1 MKPDEGFL
9 RKIHA
14 SLMILS
20 LLSLCMSLSVT
31 GCSGGGSADSTGGLT
46 ASPPPDG
53 GGVIYHHP
61 EELAKVQAAIQQ
73 QGAQWIA
80 GETSV
85 SESFEDIQDAQIMAG
100 DEDPDLESPVTALTL
115 KPPVNTVSPQN
126 LKSDQ
131 AHRESAASTFSWR
144 NKDNKDW
151 TTAAKDQGHYGT
163 CITFATIGALELQIR
178 IAKNDPAIA
187 INLSE
192 WFLWHE
198 GNPNVNPNPGGWDE
212 SAAAKTLK
220 EKGTVTQQICPYT
233 PENYPAFTEI
243 PSSAKRYKINSY
255 SWVTGMDAMK
265 KALEKGPLVG
275 SMTVF
280 PSFDNF
286 YKGGVYS
293 EVFTYDPNIDSYKDK
308 YGKPAKGTLHA
319 ILIIGYD
326 DNQGCWIC
334 KNSSG
339 PGWGDNG
346 YCLIKYGITGGIVN
360 QALQLSVDSEIDL
373 P

>member
-1 MKPDEGFL
+1 MKPMERFSGKIPALQMMLCLLFL
-9 RKIHA
+9 WMSIF
-14 SLMILS
+14 
-20 LLSLCMSLSVT
+20 LL
-31 GCSGGGSADSTGGLT
+31 GCSDGSSTSTG
-46 ASPPPDG
+46 AA
-53 GGVIYHHP
+53 IYHHH
-61 EELAKVQAAIQQ
+61 EELAKVQAAIKQ

-100 DEDPDLESPVTALTL
+100 DEEPDLTFSDTATSPKLTDIAESVKTSR
-115 KPPVNTVSPQN
+115 NNQVS
-126 LKSDQ
+126 KD
-131 AHRESAASTFSWR
+131 SAAATFSWR

-151 TTAAKDQGHYGT
+151 TTDAKDQGHYGT
-163 CITFATIGALELQIR
+163 CVAFAMIGAFELQIR
-178 IAKNDPAIA
+178 IAKNDPSIA

-192 WFLWHE
+192 WCLWHE
-198 GNPNVNPNPGGWDE
+198 GTPKENPNPGGWDE
-212 SAAAKTLK
+212 SAAARRLK
-220 EKGTVTQQICPYT
+220 EIGTVTQLACPYT
-233 PENYPAFTEI
+233 PENYPNFIEI
-243 PSSAKRYKINSY
+243 PSTEKRYKISSY
-255 SWVTGMDAMK
+255 TWVTGVDEMK

-293 EVFTYDPNIDSYKDK
+293 EVFTYDPKIDIYRDK
-308 YGKPAKGTLHA
+308 YGNPAKGTVHA

-326 DNQGCWIC
+326 DIQGCWIC

-346 YCLIKYGITGGIVN
+346 YCLIKYGITGGIAN
-360 QALQLSVDSEIDL
+360 QALQLSVDSSMDVK
-373 P
+373 

>member
-1 MKPDEGFL
+1 MKPIEGFL

-14 SLMILS
+14 STTILS
-20 LLSLCMSLSVT
+20 LLFLCMSLSLS
-31 GCSGGGSADSTGGLT
+31 GCSGGGSTGGGAVT
-46 ASPPPDG
+46 
-53 GGVIYHHP
+53 YHHN

-100 DEDPDLESPVTALTL
+100 DEEPDLESPDTATIP
-115 KPPVNTVSPQN
+115 KPTDNTESVKN
-126 LKSDQ
+126 LKNSQ
-131 AHRESAASTFSWR
+131 VHRDSAASTFSWR

-163 CITFATIGALELQIR
+163 CVSFATIGAFEMQIR
-178 IAKNDPAIA
+178 IAKNDPTIA

-192 WFLWHE
+192 WCLWYE
-198 GNPNVNPNPGGWDE
+198 GTSKENPKPGGWDE
-212 SAAAKTLK
+212 SAAAKRLK
-220 EKGTVTQQICPYT
+220 EKGTVTQLVCPYT
-233 PENYPAFTEI
+233 PEKYPDFTEI
-243 PSSAKRYKINSY
+243 ASAEKRYKISSY
-255 SWVTGMDAMK
+255 SWVTGVDEMK
-265 KALEKGPLVG
+265 KALAKGPLVG

-293 EVFTYDPNIDSYKDK
+293 EVFTYDSNIDSYKDK
-308 YGKPAKGTLHA
+308 LGNPAKGTVHA

-326 DNQGCWIC
+326 DNQSCWIC

-346 YCLIKYGITGGIVN
+346 YCLIKYGITGGIAN
-360 QALQLSVDSEIDL
+360 QALQLSVDSSIDL
-373 P
+373 K

>member
-1 MKPDEGFL
+1 MKLMKEFL
-9 RKIHA
+9 RRIHV

-20 LLSLCMSLSVT
+20 LLFLCMSLSLLS
-31 GCSGGGSADSTGGLT
+31 CSSGGSA
-46 ASPPPDG
+46 G
-53 GGVIYHHP
+53 GGAVTYHHY
-61 EELAKVQAAIQQ
+61 EELAKVQDAIQK

-85 SESFEDIQDAQIMAG
+85 SESFENIQDAQIMDG
-100 DEDPDLESPVTALTL
+100 DEEPGLESPDTATTL
-115 KPPVNTVSPQN
+115 GATDNTKRIEN
-126 LKSDQ
+126 LKNSQD
-131 AHRESAASTFSWR
+131 SGAASTFSWR

-163 CITFATIGALELQIR
+163 CVAFATIGAFEIQIR
-178 IAKNDPAIA
+178 IAKNDPTIA

-192 WFLWHE
+192 WALWYE
-198 GNPNVNPNPGGWDE
+198 GTPKVNPNPGGWDE

-220 EKGTVTQQICPYT
+220 EQGTVTRQVCPYT
-233 PENYPAFTEI
+233 PWKYPDFTEI
-243 PSSAKRYKINSY
+243 ASTEKRYKISSY
-255 SWVTGMDAMK
+255 SWVTGIDEMK
-265 KALEKGPLVG
+265 KALQKGPLVG

-293 EVFTYDPNIDSYKDK
+293 EVFTYDSNIDSYKDK
-308 YGKPAKGTLHA
+308 FGNPTKGTLHA

-326 DNQGCWIC
+326 DIQGCWIC

-339 PGWGDNG
+339 EGWGDNG
-346 YCLIKYGITGGIVN
+346 YCLIKYGITGGIAN
-360 QALQLSVDSEIDL
+360 QAIQLSVDSSINLDKYGNNAIML
-373 P
+373 NMP